1 MKLRILRWEI
11 VLDYPGGP
19 SVTTR
24 VLMRGRQGGGVKVR
38 GRDVTME
45 AKVRE
50 EKRCHTDGFEGE
62 GRGYGTRSAG
72 TLRSWERS
80 GNRFSPGPPDGRSPA
95 HSVMLAP

>member
-11 VLDYPGGP
+11 VLDYPGVP

-50 EKRCHTDGFEGE
+50 EKRCHTLKVKEGATGPE
-62 GRGYGTRSAG
+62 AQAPQEAG
-72 TLRSWERS
+72 NGQET
-80 GNRFSPGPPDGRSPA
+80 GSPLGPQMAAALPTP
-95 HSVMLAP
+95 